1 MEVIAQLPE
10 SLDIVVDVIIVLIGI
25 WLIFTLFG
33 DAARVIKRLLKRK
46 KDQCK

>member
-1 MEVIAQLPE
+1 MYITIGLLVFLTA
-10 SLDIVVDVIIVLIGI
+10 VDVIIVLVGI
-25 WLIFTLFG
+25 WSIFILFR